1 MNAKHKLLSL
11 LLAGVLTLSLSAC
24 GAVEQQE
31 ASPAEDTAP
40 AVVETEPAEEDW
52 NPDLSFQTQD
62 SAGNAWSDAVFGEHA
77 LTLVNYWAY
86 WCGPCVGELPE
97 LQRLY
102 EDYADRGLM
111 VLGVSDEGYE
121 AENNK
126 IVEEKG
132 ITYPCLRYTE
142 DFDAWM
148 NTGYIPTTVFVDGS
162 GKVVGSP
169 LVGSRAY
176 EDWAALVEEY
186 LP

>member
-1 MNAKHKLLSL
+1 MRATHKLMGL
-11 LLAGVLTLSLSAC
+11 LLAGALTLGLSAC
-24 GAVEQQE
+24 GAMEQQTPSPAPD
-31 ASPAEDTAP
+31 ASPAVA
-40 AVVETEPAEEDW
+40 ETEPVEEGW
-52 NPDLSFQTQD
+52 NPDLSFQTLD
-62 SAGNAWSDAVFGEHA
+62 SEGNVWSDAAFGEHA

-97 LQRLY
+97 LQRIY
-102 EDYADRGLM
+102 EDYADRGLL

-126 IVEEKG
+126 IVAEQG
-132 ITYPCLRYTE
+132 VSYPCLRYTE

-148 NTGYIPTTVFVDGS
+148 NTGYIPTTIFVDGA

-169 LVGSRAY
+169 LVGSRSY
-176 EDWAALVEEY
+176 EDWAAFVEEY